1 MGERL
6 ARHHTVKQPDT
17 CSQYRLGPRQ
27 HTKTPKQP
35 QRSHCLRGRQAV
47 VHRAD
52 ATRQSRCPP
61 KMKQLTHCS
70 CFHVILCR
78 MMFLTSQEMVM
89 LRSMLGKLVIDVLEA
104 EVESP
109 LPVVVL

>member
-1 MGERL
+1 
-6 ARHHTVKQPDT
+6 
-17 CSQYRLGPRQ
+17 
-27 HTKTPKQP
+27 
-35 QRSHCLRGRQAV
+35 
-47 VHRAD
+47 
-52 ATRQSRCPP
+52 
-61 KMKQLTHCS
+61 
-70 CFHVILCR
+70 

>member
-1 MGERL
+1 M
-6 ARHHTVKQPDT
+6 
-17 CSQYRLGPRQ
+17 
-27 HTKTPKQP
+27 
-35 QRSHCLRGRQAV
+35 
-47 VHRAD
+47 
-52 ATRQSRCPP
+52 
-61 KMKQLTHCS
+61 HCS